1 MKRKLTTT
9 TTHQLGDLIFALY
22 EEAKKETSNP
32 DEQKVLVYFAL
43 KDLFNHQNRK
53 QPSKAA

>member
-9 TTHQLGDLIFALY
+9 TTVQLGDLIYELY
-22 EEAKKETSNP
+22 EEAKNQSSNP

-43 KDLFNHQNRK
+43 KDLFSHQNKK
-53 QPSKAA
+53 QPKAA

>member
-1 MKRKLTTT
+1 MKRKLTSTT
-9 TTHQLGDLIFALY
+9 TYQLGDLIY
-22 EEAKKETSNP
+22 ELFEQVKQETSNP

-43 KDLFNHQNRK
+43 RDLFHHQRK

>member
-9 TTHQLGDLIFALY
+9 TTVQLGDLIY
-22 EEAKKETSNP
+22 ELFEQAKKESSNP

-43 KDLFNHQNRK
+43 NDLFHHRHRK

>member
-1 MKRKLTTT
+1 MKRKLSTTT
-9 TTHQLGDLIFALY
+9 TFQLGDLICELF
-22 EEAKKETSNP
+22 EEVKKETSNP

-43 KDLFNHQNRK
+43 RDLFSHQRK

>member
-9 TTHQLGDLIFALY
+9 TTYQIGDLIY
-22 EEAKKETSNP
+22 ELFEQVKQETSNP

-43 KDLFNHQNRK
+43 RDLFSHQRK